1 MPRVW
6 SCNEWDPLEEVVVG
20 NPLGARFPFA
30 DPSTRLA
37 EYPDRALDAL
47 PQGVFPDQIIEE
59 TEEDL
64 LDRAWG
70 LEPNSRLSCQAFLGK
85 QDLVIEIPKYTINHA
100 KENH

>member
-37 EYPDRALDAL
+37 EYPDRALDSL
-47 PQGVFPDQIIEE
+47 PQGVFPDQIMEE

-64 LDRAWG
+64 
-70 LEPNSRLSCQAFLGK
+70 
-85 QDLVIEIPKYTINHA
+85 
-100 KENH
+100 

>member
-37 EYPDRALDAL
+37 EYPDRSLDAL

-59 TEEDL
+59 TEEDKTTVTRKTKQRSISRD
-64 LDRAWG
+64 DR
-70 LEPNSRLSCQAFLGK
+70 Q
-85 QDLVIEIPKYTINHA
+85 EIR
-100 KENH
+100 

>member
-1 MPRVW
+1 MHRVW

-47 PQGVFPDQIIEE
+47 PQGVFPDQII
-59 TEEDL
+59 
-64 LDRAWG
+64 
-70 LEPNSRLSCQAFLGK
+70 
-85 QDLVIEIPKYTINHA
+85 
-100 KENH
+100 

>member
-37 EYPDRALDAL
+37 EYPDRGLRD
-47 PQGVFPDQIIEE
+47 VR
-59 TEEDL
+59 TV
-64 LDRAWG
+64 RA
-70 LEPNSRLSCQAFLGK
+70 R
-85 QDLVIEIPKYTINHA
+85 
-100 KENH
+100 